1 MSHFDRYQCLYAGPL
16 VGISV
21 TPYLAEFRRMTK
33 FEGKKQH
40 LNCTYADWMT
50 HNGNVMLVFLLITRK
65 FLITILFFEALI
77 SSNPLLLFEKLPIT
91 YKLTYSESLYFLL
104 IEIPFKSFFYKFPPL
119 KDAFNFFY
127 FILPNNKFD
136 TLTTISRLIM
146 KRKYASFQVG
156 RYLYRNFA
164 CPSVR

>member
-1 MSHFDRYQCLYAGPL
+1 MYIRRLNDPQWECYACFF
-16 VGISV
+16 INN
-21 TPYLAEFRRMTK
+21 E
-33 FEGKKQH
+33 E
-40 LNCTYADWMT
+40 
-50 HNGNVMLVFLLITRK
+50 
-65 FLITILFFEALI
+65 ILDNNPFFEALI

-146 KRKYASFQVG
+146 KRKYASFQFG